1 MSPHP
6 FVEYMTTRSDI
17 EENKMSTAQTSPR
30 PPGDAVSDAASA
42 KRRWLALY
50 VLCLGDLM
58 IVLDQS
64 IVNVAL
70 PSIRTDLGFSQTSL
84 AWVVNAY
91 LLTFGGFLLLSGRLG
106 DLRGN
111 RRVFL
116 GAVVCFTIASAVCG
130 LAPSASFLVVGRA
143 VQGLA
148 GAGVS
153 AVALALIM
161 GLFTEPGDRAKAMG
175 VFGFVMS
182 GGGAV
187 GVLAGGVLTGLLSW
201 HWIFLVNIPV
211 GVAVLVAARAVL
223 PTDDVVPGSTR
234 LDVPGA
240 VLVTSALMLAVYAVV
255 GGNEAGWTSTRTL
268 GLLASAA
275 VLFVAFLV
283 REVKATEPLVPL
295 RLFKLRNV
303 SVSQVVGALWAA
315 AMFAWFFLAALYLQ
329 QVLGYSALE
338 VGLAFV
344 PTSLVMMFCSLKVSD
359 RLVMAYGIRPPLT
372 VGLALA
378 AASLALFAMAPVDGN
393 FVTDVLPSMVL
404 LGIGAGIAFNP
415 VLLAAM
421 GDVEPHEAG
430 LASGVVNT
438 SFMMGGALGLAVLV
452 AVSDSRTTSLAAGG
466 ADPVEALH
474 GGLQVAFAVG
484 AIAAALAAVVG
495 GVFLRPQPMVAPESG
510 DVRRGA
516 RGRAPPRPGSALP
529 CLNALI
535 RLPAR
540 WLPSS
545 FMVPIQEGV
554 ALSA

>member
-1 MSPHP
+1 MNTSTTQ
-6 FVEYMTTRSDI
+6 ENDMTTQ
-17 EENKMSTAQTSPR
+17 K
-30 PPGDAVSDAASA
+30 
-42 KRRWLALY
+42 RWLALY

-70 PSIRTDLGFSQTSL
+70 PSIRTDLGFSQASL

-106 DLRGN
+106 DLLGTK
-111 RRVFL
+111 RVFL
-116 GAVVCFTIASAVCG
+116 GGVVSFTIASAVCG

-148 GAGVS
+148 GASVS

-161 GLFTEPGDRAKAMG
+161 GLFSEPGDRAKAMG

-187 GVLAGGVLTGLLSW
+187 GVLLGGVLTGALSW
-201 HWIFLVNIPV
+201 HWIFLVNVPV
-211 GVAVLVAARAVL
+211 GLAVVVAARSAL
-223 PTDDVVPGSTR
+223 PADHVVPGSTK

-240 VLVTSALMLAVYAVV
+240 VLVTAALMIAVYAVV
-255 GGNEAGWTSTRTL
+255 GGNAAGWTSTRTL
-268 GLLASAA
+268 GLLATAA
-275 VLFVAFLV
+275 LLFVAFVV
-283 REVKATEPLVPL
+283 REVKAAAPLVPL

-303 SVSQVVGALWAA
+303 SVSQIVGVLWAA

-359 RLVMAYGIRPPLT
+359 RLVMTFGIRPPLT

-378 AASLALFAMAPVDGN
+378 AVSLGLFALAPVDGS

-452 AVSDSRTTSLAAGG
+452 AVSDSRTASLTASGSS
-466 ADPVEALH
+466 PVEALH

-484 AIAAALAAVVG
+484 AVAAALAAVIG
-495 GVFLRPQPMVAPESG
+495 GVFLRPQPMGMPPEAAGADAAHGG
-510 DVRRGA
+510 DECDCEV
-516 RGRAPPRPGSALP
+516 P
-529 CLNALI
+529 CA
-535 RLPAR
+535 A
-540 WLPSS
+540 
-545 FMVPIQEGV
+545 
-554 ALSA
+554 